1 MAASSVQGFSLFP
14 STVPKISVPNPHKR
28 APSLHRVSVMQS
40 TETSLSPGG
49 ESIVI
54 KMEDQ
59 PPLPHFPVHLQ
70 DVRRDSTP
78 SPEDIGRAVTT
89 ASPID
94 GKTPFQPTI
103 QSQSASTAPSAG
115 AATYTPSNYQPSTFS
130 PPLSSSLGTGSATTL
145 VQNQS
150 QGQNSTSNGKSPMQD
165 PSPIVP
171 IRSMFPTYD
180 PSVPLKQ
187 QNYVPARPIPAYLT
201 GNLSFG
207 PGAARE
213 EYRSSLSTPF
223 AAPAGLRSGPPS
235 MLNFPTD
242 TTSINGTPT
251 ISTHRELEKLWLAS
265 HGTEPDHRL
274 KAFDLEMAR

>member
-28 APSLHRVSVMQS
+28 TPSLHRVSVMPAS
-40 TETSLSPGG
+40 ETSLSPGG

-59 PPLPHFPVHLQ
+59 PPLPQFPIHLQ
-70 DVRRDSTP
+70 EIRRDSTP

-89 ASPID
+89 TSPID
-94 GKTPFQPTI
+94 GKTPAPPNI
-103 QSQSASTAPSAG
+103 HSAAA

-130 PPLSSSLGTGSATTL
+130 PPLSSSLATGSSTTL

-150 QGQNSTSNGKSPMQD
+150 HQLSNGKSPMKD

-180 PSVPLKQ
+180 PSIPLKQ
-187 QNYVPARPIPAYLT
+187 QNYVPQRPIPAYLT

-207 PGAARE
+207 PTAR
-213 EYRSSLSTPF
+213 
-223 AAPAGLRSGPPS
+223 G
-235 MLNFPTD
+235 
-242 TTSINGTPT
+242 
-251 ISTHRELEKLWLAS
+251 ISK
-265 HGTEPDHRL
+265 
-274 KAFDLEMAR
+274 

>member
-14 STVPKISVPNPHKR
+14 STVPKIQVPNPHKR
-28 APSLHRVSVMQS
+28 TPSLHRVSIMQS

-54 KMEDQ
+54 KMEEQ
-59 PPLPHFPVHLQ
+59 PPLPQFPIHLQ
-70 DVRRDSTP
+70 EAHRDSTP

-89 ASPID
+89 TSPID
-94 GKTPFQPTI
+94 GKTPAQTLI
-103 QSQSASTAPSAG
+103 QSSSATSGATAA
-115 AATYTPSNYQPSTFS
+115 YTPSNYQSSTFS
-130 PPLSSSLGTGSATTL
+130 PPLSSSLGTGSETTL
-145 VQNQS
+145 VQNV
-150 QGQNSTSNGKSPMQD
+150 SNGKSPAKD

-187 QNYVPARPIPAYLT
+187 QNYVPQRPIPAYLT

-207 PGAARE
+207 PAARE
-213 EYRSSLSTPF
+213 ESRSSLSTPF
-223 AAPAGLRSGPPS
+223 IAPGLRSGPPS
-235 MLNFPTD
+235 VLNFPTD
-242 TTSINGTPT
+242 SASVNGMPMV
-251 ISTHRELEKLWLAS
+251 STHRELEKLWQAS
-265 HGTEPDHRL
+265 HGTEPDSRL